1 MIDKKIILCIMD
13 GWGISNQSRN
23 NAIHYADTK
32 NYDYFLKNY
41 PNTEL
46 VASEKG
52 VGLPTNQFG
61 NSEVGHMNIGAGRV
75 ILQDILRINE
85 SIKHGRMSNNPK
97 LNKIKES
104 CQNIHILG
112 LISSGGVHGHIDHL
126 IAIIDILKENKN
138 KIFIHCILDGRDTAP
153 TSGIKFMKVLLDKIN
168 ESENI
173 SVASI
178 SGRYFTMDRDN
189 RWERVEQAYN
199 SIISGISKNKF
210 TCPIDA
216 IQKSY
221 DSALTDEFF
230 QPISNKNYSGCKD
243 NDAFIITNYRADRVR
258 EILSSIFDEQ
268 FDFFPRKTKIN
279 FSYKI
284 GLVEYSKRLS
294 KSLDSLFTNPR
305 INNTLGQLLAQL
317 NLKQLRIAETEKY
330 AHVTYFFNGGVEEKY
345 NGEERILIPS
355 PRVKTYDMCPEMG
368 SYEMTK
374 KLVEQIKTKNYEFIL
389 VNYAN
394 TDMVGH
400 TGNFDATVKAV
411 EVIDR
416 CIGEIYKTAKI
427 NDYILV
433 LTSDHGN
440 ADQMRYSSDNSICT
454 THSMNPVPLI
464 ICSEKNFNLKKGCLA
479 DIAPTILELMKIDKP
494 KEMTGISR
502 IA

>member
-1 MIDKKIILCIMD
+1 MINKKIILCIMD
-13 GWGISNQSRN
+13 GWGISNQNQN
-23 NAIHYADTK
+23 NAIYSASTI
-32 NYDYFLKNY
+32 NYDYFLKKY
-41 PNTEL
+41 PNTQL
-46 VASEKG
+46 IASEKG

-61 NSEVGHMNIGAGRV
+61 NSEVGHMNIGAGRI

-85 SIKHGRMSNNPK
+85 SIKSGRMKNNFK
-97 LNKIKES
+97 LNKIKKD

-112 LISSGGVHGHIDHL
+112 LISNGGVHGHIDHL
-126 IAIIDILKENKN
+126 ISIIDILKKKKN
-138 KIFIHCILDGRDTAP
+138 KIFIHCILDGRDTPP

-168 ESENI
+168 KADNI
-173 SVASI
+173 TVASI

-199 SIISGISKNKF
+199 SIIEGVSKNKF

-216 IQKSY
+216 IKKSY
-221 DSALTDEFF
+221 DNSLTDEFL
-230 QPISNKNYSGCKD
+230 QPTSNKNYLGCKD
-243 NDAFIITNYRADRVR
+243 NDAFIVTNYRADRVR

-268 FDFFPRKTKIN
+268 FDFFPRKTKIK
-279 FSYKI
+279 FSHKI

-294 KSLDSLFTNPR
+294 KSLDSLFTNQR
-305 INNTLGQLLAQL
+305 INNTLGEILAHL
-317 NLKQLRIAETEKY
+317 KFKQLRIAETEKY
-330 AHVTYFFNGGVEEKY
+330 AHVTYFFNGGIEEKY
-345 NGEERILIPS
+345 SGEDRILIPS

-374 KLVEQIKTKNYEFIL
+374 KLVEQISTKNYEFIL

-400 TGNFDATVKAV
+400 TGNFNATVKAV

-416 CIGEIYKTAKI
+416 CIGQIYKTAKK
-427 NDYILV
+427 NDYLLI

-440 ADQMRYSSDNSICT
+440 ADQMKYSSDNSICT

-479 DIAPTILELMKIDKP
+479 DIAPTILKLMKIDKP
-494 KEMTGISR
+494 KEMTGNSI
-502 IA
+502 IV